1 MHKAYR
7 SSPIGPVAA
16 VRCGI
21 SDRYYEEGE
30 IIPEV
35 SRSKPSTLIGVGP
48 RLCGLPRTLFLQ
60 AKFVNKG
67 KKRKTEAA

>member
-16 VRCGI
+16 VRYGI

-35 SRSKPSTLIGVGP
+35 AGLSQVRS
-48 RLCGLPRTLFLQ
+48 
-60 AKFVNKG
+60 
-67 KKRKTEAA
+67 

>member
-16 VRCGI
+16 VRFGI
-21 SDRYYEEGE
+21 SDRYYEEGG
-30 IIPEV
+30 IIHEV
-35 SRSKPSTLIGVGP
+35 SRSEPSTLIGVGP

-67 KKRKTEAA
+67 KRKTEAA

>member
-16 VRCGI
+16 VQCGI
-21 SDRYYEEGE
+21 SDRYDEEGW

-35 SRSKPSTLIGVGP
+35 SRSKPSTHKGVGS
-48 RLCGLPRTLFLQ
+48 RLCGLPKTLFLQ

-67 KKRKTEAA
+67 KRKTEAA